1 MAAYCYFD
9 ILEMKDEHKM
19 EIYKEHVLATVDQ
32 YGGRYLV
39 IGGPCDLVEG
49 NSKPNYP
56 VVIEFP
62 GMDQAYHWYNS
73 EEYKALKALR
83 KEAVEANAVF
93 IQGL

>member
-9 ILEMKDEHKM
+9 ILEIKDEHKM
-19 EIYKEHVLATVDQ
+19 EIYKEHVLTTVDQ

-49 NSKPNYP
+49 SNKPNFP

-62 GMDQAYHWYNS
+62 GMDRAYHWYHS
-73 EEYKALKALR
+73 EEYKSLKALR

>member
-9 ILEMKDEHKM
+9 ILETKDTHKM

-49 NSKPNYP
+49 TSKPKYP
-56 VVIEFP
+56 IVIEFP

-73 EEYKALKALR
+73 EECKALKALR
-83 KEAVEANAVF
+83 QEAVEANAVF